1 VRRKLLGPKS
11 TKAPRPRGKTS
22 ARRMQAAEAKHKDAM
37 EAVKEFNE
45 ARDKEKEPSGPQNGS
60 Q

>member
-1 VRRKLLGPKS
+1 
-11 TKAPRPRGKTS
+11 
-22 ARRMQAAEAKHKDAM
+22 MQAAEAKHKDAM

>member
-1 VRRKLLGPKS
+1 
-11 TKAPRPRGKTS
+11 
-22 ARRMQAAEAKHKDAM
+22 MQAAEAKHKDAM

-60 Q
+60 QESLAGRSQVCVRP